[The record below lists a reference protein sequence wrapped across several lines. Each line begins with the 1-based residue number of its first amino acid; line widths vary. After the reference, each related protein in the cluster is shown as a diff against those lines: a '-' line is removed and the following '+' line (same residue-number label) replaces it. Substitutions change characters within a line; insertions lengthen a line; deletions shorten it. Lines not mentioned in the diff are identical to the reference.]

1 MTSPQERIT
10 IARLAAANQR
20 LGNLKELLEAETQFK
35 YRVATDDGDH
45 EDVVIAT
52 NDIEEAKAE
61 FTKQC
66 DRFLDDVRN
75 GIWGEDFLEGLED
88 GLTIALEEDLS
99 EVLMEKT
106 FYAEDLAQ

>member
-1 MTSPQERIT
+1 MRISLQLSQAEKVPAPTMT
-10 IARLAAANQR
+10 IAQV
-20 LGNLKELLEAETQFK
+20 FK

-45 EDVVIAT
+45 ETVVLET
-52 NDIEEAKAE
+52 NDLEEAKAE

-66 DRFLDDVRN
+66 DRFLDDVRK
-75 GIWGEDFLEGLED
+75 GVWGEDFLEELED

-106 FYAEDLAQ
+106 FYAEDLEQ